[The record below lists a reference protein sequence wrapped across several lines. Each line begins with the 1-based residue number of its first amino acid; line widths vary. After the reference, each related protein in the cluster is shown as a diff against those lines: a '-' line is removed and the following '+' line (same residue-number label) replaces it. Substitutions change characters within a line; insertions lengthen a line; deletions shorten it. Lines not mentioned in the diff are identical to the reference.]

1 MPKYYID
8 DLFDAVFDRNFD
20 KVKEIIES
28 GFEDINENSG
38 ECYILHSI
46 MDDNEDDDEMIEITK
61 YLIEHGADVNK
72 TDDYVDDNDGV
83 YHDDNGYTPIHL
95 AANCYNAKFIK
106 LLLENG
112 ADPNIQDNEHHYNAL
127 HHIVSGN
134 IKYEGHNEENA
145 IEAIELLISHGVDI
159 NAKSWRNKTPL
170 HLAIKFG
177 LTKISK
183 YLIEHGANGNIE
195 ESSHN
200 YTPLHL
206 ASKLGNFEVVKSLL
220 EHHADPNVVHG
231 VYDAPLHLGIK
242 SLNADIV
249 KLLIQ
254 YGADMKAENQK
265 GETPIMLIRNAAK
278 IGSLTFTSN
287 SSDPITDDYI
297 DSLI

>member
-1 MPKYYID
+1 MSKYYIG
-8 DLFDAVFDRNFD
+8 DLFDAVFDRKFD

-28 GFEDINENSG
+28 GFEGINENSG
-38 ECYILHSI
+38 ECYILHCI

-72 TDDYVDDNDGV
+72 IDDYEDDYGHEHNDT
-83 YHDDNGYTPIHL
+83 GYTPIHL
-95 AANCYNAKFIK
+95 AADNYNANFIK

-112 ADPNIQDNEHHYNAL
+112 ADPNIQDNKNHYNAL

-134 IKYEGHNEENA
+134 VRYLDHEEDA
-145 IEAIELLISHGVDI
+145 IEAIELLISHDVNI
-159 NAKSWRNKTPL
+159 NAESWKHKTPL
-170 HLAIKFG
+170 HLAIKSG

-183 YLIEHGANGNIE
+183 YLIEHGANVNIE
-195 ESSHN
+195 DRNS

-206 ASKLGNFEVVKSLL
+206 ASMLGNFEVVKSLL
-220 EHHADPNVVHG
+220 EHCANPNVDHG
-231 VYDAPLHLGIK
+231 ADDTPLHLGIK
-242 SLNADIV
+242 SLNVDV
-249 KLLIQ
+249 VNLLIQ
-254 YGADMKAENQK
+254 YGADMKAKNRK

-287 SSDPITDDYI
+287 SSDSITTDYI